1 MSTQINKFIL
11 MIVTL
16 HNKIFTPAV
25 EYFKQTM
32 LDACLTRPLLR
43 WDSIRQQYHLST
55 DVHPLIREVQ
65 IITDLLLAW
74 RVWDR
79 APLGVWK
86 TAFEALELLV
96 SGSHASCAF
105 NVKQLQSAAIVN
117 RLLLICLV
125 SLAEL
130 TIISIISNGNLG
142 KSEIVS
148 RFFCSIV

>member
-1 MSTQINKFIL
+1 

-16 HNKIFTPAV
+16 HNKIFTPAI

-86 TAFEALELLV
+86 SAFEALELLV